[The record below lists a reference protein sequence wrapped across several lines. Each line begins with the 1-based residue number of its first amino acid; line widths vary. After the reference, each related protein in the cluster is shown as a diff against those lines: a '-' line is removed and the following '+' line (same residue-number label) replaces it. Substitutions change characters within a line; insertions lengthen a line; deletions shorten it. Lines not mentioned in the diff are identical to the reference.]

1 MGRGKQQ
8 RWSAGDLVQVTM
20 HERLGWGD
28 KRESYLVLVLG
39 LNTTQR
45 KQSYPLTADLE
56 HARKTVYRVLKKKGG
71 ANGGL
76 CLMGLSDWTVGEMTC
91 TNRLVQSSCV
101 EE

>member
-8 RWSAGDLVQVTM
+8 RWSAGDLVEVTM

-28 KRESYLVLVLG
+28 RSESYLDVS
-39 LNTTQR
+39 QR
-45 KQSYPLTADLE
+45 KQSYPLTAELE
-56 HARKTVYRVLKKKGG
+56 RMRTQTYRVLKKQGG
-71 ANGGL
+71 PNGGT
-76 CLMGLSDWTVGEMTC
+76 CLMGLTDWTSGEITC

>member
-1 MGRGKQQ
+1 MGRGK
-8 RWSAGDLVQVTM
+8 WKAGDLVQVTM

-39 LNTTQR
+39 LNTAQR
-45 KQSYPLTADLE
+45 KQSYPLTAELE
-56 HARKTVYRVLKKKGG
+56 RNRTMVYRVLKKQGG
-71 ANGGL
+71 PNGGL
-76 CLMGLSDWTVGEMTC
+76 CLMGLSDWTTRDWSC

>member
-1 MGRGKQQ
+1 MGRGRQQ
-8 RWSAGDLVQVTM
+8 WKAGDLVQVTM

-45 KQSYPLTADLE
+45 KQSYPLTAELE
-56 HARKTVYRVLKKKGG
+56 RNRTTIYRVLKKQGG
-71 ANGGL
+71 PNGGL

-91 TNRLVQSSCV
+91 TNRLVQSSCTEV
-101 EE
+101 

>member
-1 MGRGKQQ
+1 MARGK
-8 RWSAGDLVQVTM
+8 WKAGDLVEVTM

-45 KQSYPLTADLE
+45 KQTYPLTAELE
-56 HARKTVYRVLKKKGG
+56 RNRTRVYRVLKKQGG
-71 ANGGL
+71 PNGGL
-76 CLMGLSDWTVGEMTC
+76 CLMGLSDWTSGDWSC
-91 TNRLVQSSCV
+91 TNRLVQSSFV